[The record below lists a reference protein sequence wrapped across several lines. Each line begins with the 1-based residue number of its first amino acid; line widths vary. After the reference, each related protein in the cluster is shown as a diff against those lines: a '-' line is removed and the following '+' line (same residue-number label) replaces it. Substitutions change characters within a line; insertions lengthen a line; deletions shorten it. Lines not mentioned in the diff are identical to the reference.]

1 MIRLRIGTSNK
12 SWEIPPEMDP
22 DSSRGPVPD
31 LVPATGSDI
40 RVDDPAWRKFVPG
53 AEAIV
58 ARAACAT
65 GISASFVLSSDREVR
80 RLNARDR
87 DRNRPTNVL
96 TYEPAFPGMPGEI
109 IFALGT
115 IRREAA
121 TAGRRT
127 AHHLAHL
134 AVHGALHLAGHDH
147 IHAGDARR
155 MEMAEARV
163 LHRIGVP
170 NPWRRS

>member
-1 MIRLRIGTSNK
+1 MIRLRIAKENT
-12 SWEIPPEMDP
+12 PEMDP

-31 LVPATGSDI
+31 TAPATGSDI
-40 RVDDPAWRKFVPG
+40 RVDDPAWRKFMPG

-58 ARAACAT
+58 ARAACAA
-65 GISASFVLSSDREVR
+65 GIKASFVLSSDRAVQ

-109 IFALGT
+109 VFALGT

-121 TAGRRT
+121 ASGRRPS
-127 AHHLAHL
+127 HHLAHL

-147 IHAGDARR
+147 VHAGDARR

-170 NPWRRS
+170 NPWRRT